1 MTHALKTGLE
11 PLPPRLARLAVDARG
26 YPVPWFVAWVP
37 GPDGALVPDFRV
49 VDAGRLEQAV
59 SSSRCFVCGEVL
71 GRWMAFAIGPMC
83 AINRT
88 TAEPPT
94 HRDCAE
100 WSARNCPFLS
110 TPRMVRR
117 DESLPAGH
125 VAAPGEAIRRNPG
138 VTCVWS
144 TRSYQRF
151 PDGRGGL
158 LIRIGEPEGVTWW
171 REGRPATRDEVEDS
185 VATGLPILLDMARSE
200 GPAAIDALN
209 RLYER
214 ARQLFPAEPA

>member
-1 MTHALKTGLE
+1 MTTTHALKPDLE
-11 PLPPRLARLAVDARG
+11 ALPPRLARLPVDPRG
-26 YPVPWFVAWVP
+26 YPIPWFVAHVP

-49 VDAGRLEQAV
+49 VDAAKMAEAIRAK
-59 SSSRCFVCGEVL
+59 RCFVCGDVL
-71 GRWMAFAIGPMC
+71 GRWMTFAIGPMC
-83 AINRT
+83 AVNRT
-88 TAEPPT
+88 TPEPPA
-94 HRDCAE
+94 HRDCAA

-117 DESLPAGH
+117 QEDLPAGH
-125 VAAPGEAIRRNPG
+125 VHAAGEAILRNPG
-138 VTCVWS
+138 VTCLWT
-144 TRSYQRF
+144 TRSYQTF
-151 PDGRGGL
+151 ADGRGGS
-158 LIRIGEPEGVTWW
+158 LIRIGEPEETSWW

-214 ARQLFPAEPA
+214 ARQLFPA